1 MKKET
6 VTVCPYC
13 GAGCQMVLTAE
24 DSHIT
29 KVMPF
34 QDGDKYLCAK
44 GVKVAEFV
52 HNPNRMLKPMVR
64 KGSNLKEVEW
74 DEAIDVVAS
83 KFSEIKERYG
93 AQSFGFMGSGCFTN
107 EEIYSFQK
115 FARAVIGTNSID
127 SCARIC
133 HIPSLKALMKSIG
146 SATMSNTIDEISDT
160 KVIFMAGYNP
170 EACHPRL
177 YYRKIKEAKNRGSKI
192 IVMDPRATSAAKMA
206 DVFLQIRP
214 GTEIPV
220 LNAMANIII
229 SENLINAEFIQKRV
243 EGYDKLKSHVQ
254 KYTPEYAEKIS
265 GVPAGSI
272 IEASRIYGGSR
283 SAVALWGMGMTQH
296 ICGVDNV
303 SAIINL
309 VLLTGNVGRE
319 NMGFSPVRGQNNVQ
333 GASFIGALPDIFPG
347 YKSVT
352 DPIARRRFIDL
363 WGVKTLPEEI
373 GLTSTVFIPEVLNG
387 KTRALYVAAENPAVS
402 QANLNL
408 IRRALDEVEF
418 LVVQDIFMTETARY
432 ADVFLPGCTFA
443 EKDGTFIRLD
453 RAVQMLRPAI
463 DPIGDS
469 LPDWKIIQMVARKM
483 GYSSLFPYENARNIW
498 EEIREAVPD
507 LSGITYERLDKGNGI
522 HMPCYDEAHKGTA
535 VRYADEFPR
544 HGGKALFVPVDFTPP
559 AEHADD
565 EYPLILTTG
574 RDAHHYNTS
583 TITMRISHFAKLK
596 DRQYIEINKED
607 ALKYGISEG
616 DDVEIKSRRGM
627 AIAVA
632 KITDKVMPGV
642 AFAPFHFGDSPINF
656 VTNNALDPVSKTPEY
671 KVSAVRIKKADNAE
685 TAK

>member
-13 GAGCQMVLTAE
+13 GAGCQMVLTTE
-24 DSHIT
+24 DGSIT

-34 QDGDKYLCAK
+34 QDGDKYLCSK
-44 GVKVAEFV
+44 GLKVAEFT
-52 HNPNRMLKPMVR
+52 HNPDRILKPMVR
-64 KGSNLKEVEW
+64 KGGVLKEVNW
-74 DEAIDVVAS
+74 DEAVDVVS
-83 KFSEIKERYG
+83 SGFLEIKAKYG
-93 AQSFGFMGSGCFTN
+93 PQSFGFMGSGCFTN

-115 FARAVIGTNSID
+115 FARAVIGTNNID

-146 SATMSNTIDEISDT
+146 SATMSNTMDEISDT

-170 EACHPRL
+170 ESCHPRL
-177 YYRKIKEAKNRGSKI
+177 YHRKIKEAKNRGSKI

-214 GTEIPV
+214 GTEAPV

-229 SENLINAEFIQKRV
+229 GEGLIEAEFIQNRV
-243 EGYDKLKSHVQ
+243 EGYGELKKHVQ

-272 IEASRIYGGSR
+272 IEAARIYGGSR

-303 SAIINL
+303 SALINL

-319 NMGFSPVRGQNNVQ
+319 NAGFSPVRGQNNVQ

-347 YKSVT
+347 YKSVVNP
-352 DPIARRRFIDL
+352 DARRRFMDL
-363 WGVKTLPEEI
+363 WGVETLPEDI
-373 GLTSTVFIPEVLNG
+373 GLTSTVFIPEALNG
-387 KTRALYVAAENPAVS
+387 KTKALYIAAENPAVS

-453 RAVQMLRPAI
+453 RAVQMLQPAI

-469 LPDWKIIQMVARKM
+469 LPDWKIMQMIAGKM
-483 GYSSLFPYENARNIW
+483 GYSRLFPYENARDIW
-498 EEIREAVPD
+498 EEIRKAVPD
-507 LSGITYERLDKGNGI
+507 LSGITYERLDNGGRV
-522 HMPCYDEAHKGTA
+522 HMPCHDEAHEGTA
-535 VRYADEFPR
+535 VRYTDKFPR
-544 HGGKALFVPVDFTPP
+544 EGGKALLVSVDFTPP
-559 AEHADD
+559 AEQIDD

-596 DRQYIEINKED
+596 DRPYIEINPEN
-607 ALKYGISEG
+607 ASKYGISEG
-616 DDVEIKSRRGM
+616 DEVEIKSRRGVVR
-627 AIAVA
+627 AVA
-632 KITDKVMPGV
+632 RITDRTMPGV
-642 AFAPFHFGDSPINF
+642 VFAPFHFGDSPINF
-656 VTNNALDPVSKTPEY
+656 VTNDALDPVSKTPEY
-671 KVSAVRIKKADNAE
+671 KVSAVRIVKTDNAE

>member
-1 MKKET
+1 MKKESI
-6 VTVCPYC
+6 TVCPYC

-24 DSHIT
+24 DGKII

-52 HNPNRMLKPMVR
+52 HNPNRILKPMVR
-64 KGSNLKEVEW
+64 KGGNLKEVEW
-74 DEAIDVVAS
+74 DEAIDVIAS
-83 KFSEIKERYG
+83 KFSEIKEKYG
-93 AQSFGFMGSGCFTN
+93 PQSFGFMGSGCFTN

-192 IVMDPRATSAAKMA
+192 IVMDPRAISAAKMA

-220 LNAMANIII
+220 LNAMANVIIN
-229 SENLINAEFIQKRV
+229 EGLIDKEFIQKRV
-243 EGYDKLKSHVQ
+243 EGYDELKSHVQ
-254 KYTPEYAEKIS
+254 KYTPEYAEEIS
-265 GVPAGSI
+265 GVPAGDI
-272 IEASRIYGGSR
+272 VKAARIYGGSR

-303 SAIINL
+303 SALINI

-319 NMGFSPVRGQNNVQ
+319 NAGFSPVRGQNNVQ

-352 DPIARRRFIDL
+352 DPIARRRFMDL
-363 WGVKTLPEEI
+363 WGVKALPEEI
-373 GLTSTVFIPEVLNG
+373 GLTSTVFIPEALNG
-387 KTRALYVAAENPAVS
+387 KIKAIYVAAENPAVS

-418 LVVQDIFMTETARY
+418 LVVQDIFMTETAMY

-443 EKDGTFIRLD
+443 EKEGTFIRLD

-483 GYSSLFPYENARNIW
+483 GYSGLFPYEHARDIW

-507 LSGITYERLDKGNGI
+507 LSGITYERLDSVSRI
-522 HMPCYDEAHKGTA
+522 HMPCHGEAHKGTA
-535 VRYADEFPR
+535 VRYTDEFPR
-544 HGGKALFVPVDFTPP
+544 HGGKALFVTVDFTPP
-559 AEHADD
+559 AECAND

-583 TITMRISHFAKLK
+583 TITMRISHFAKLR
-596 DRQYIEINKED
+596 DRSYIEINNED
-607 ALKYGISEG
+607 ALKYEISEG

-642 AFAPFHFGDSPINF
+642 VFASFHFGDSPINF
-656 VTNNALDPVSKTPEY
+656 VTNNALDPISKTPEY
-671 KVSAVRIKKADNAE
+671 KVCAVKIKKL
-685 TAK
+685 